1 MTLPEL
7 SIRRHVFAWMVS
19 LLFVLFGYIG
29 YQKIGVDRFPMIEFP
44 VLSITTTLEGAN
56 PEIVDSSITNLIE
69 TAVNTITGI
78 ESIKSQS
85 SPGVSVVTITFE
97 LNKDIEVAFNEV
109 QSKVSQLSRR
119 LPEEIVPPVVR
130 KVETNASPIM
140 WLGLTGDRTKQ
151 QLNLYANN
159 ILKKKLETIDGVGEV
174 RLGGRRDRTIRVNL
188 DLEKMVAM
196 NITAGDLKTAFK
208 REHIQLPGGYLVKD
222 QSEKMFKLDLEFHKV
237 QELENLVVGFRDKAN
252 ITLGDISIIEDGLT
266 DYRQTARYNYNPS
279 IGLGI
284 IKVANSNTVQIIA
297 DVKDKINSEIK
308 PNLPP
313 GLNLDISTDDSI
325 FIKEMISSLL
335 DHIVEGTLLA
345 ALVVLIFLQSIRS
358 TLIISV
364 AIPISLFGSIA
375 VMYFLGYTF
384 NSMTLLAL
392 ILLIGVV
399 VDDSIVVLEN
409 IFRHQ
414 NIEKNN
420 IDAAIKG
427 SREVVFAVIASSL
440 ALISIF
446 APVIYMDGII
456 GKFFESFAVVVTVGI
471 LVSLIVSLT
480 LTPMLCSRYLKN
492 NNSSISKYLPHKF
505 IDDKIPSGARFLND
519 IFRNLEESYKKILTW
534 ALNHRVKI
542 LLITLV
548 VVLSS
553 GFFFKQTNKEFVPE
567 TDESRFTVTFK
578 TPLGSNMEYTVKKLI
593 EIESVIE
600 AYQTHI
606 ASVFSSVG
614 LGSRGQVNRGYISI
628 RLKEKKG
635 RSKTQT
641 EIMNLLR
648 EDLAKLSGVRAFPA
662 GVSIARGNRSE
673 KLQFTLIGPGIENVS
688 NLANRL
694 NDELLLIDG
703 IGNVDL
709 DLQLNLPQM
718 ILDIDREKAAAF
730 GISAQQV
737 AESVSVLSNGFD
749 VAKYNDDP
757 GDGQRYEIRLK
768 AQEDTFNS
776 IQDLN
781 KIYVRTKT
789 NELVRIDNFTQFRE
803 ELGPA
808 IIAREELQ
816 YAANFYTN
824 PNMPLGAAI
833 DKINEISDQMIPN
846 EYSIK
851 YSGQAKEFG
860 KTFSNILFIFSL
872 ATILLYMVL
881 SSLFNSFYQPLIVM
895 LAQPLAI
902 IGGVFLLWLTGN
914 SLNIYSMIGLV
925 LLVGLVAKNSILLVD
940 LTNQLVSQGK
950 KIDDALLLA
959 CPVRLRPVLMTSLT
973 LILALL
979 PAAFGVGAGSEE
991 NGPLSVAIIGGMISS
1006 TLLTLVVIPAAYSL
1020 SSDFLKKFKIS

>member
-7 SIRRHVFAWMVS
+7 SIKRHVFAWMIS
-19 LLFVLFGYIG
+19 FIFILFGYIG

-56 PEIVDSSITNLIE
+56 PEVIDSSITNLIE
-69 TAVNTITGI
+69 TAVNTVTGI

-97 LNKDIEVAFNEV
+97 LSKDIEVAFNEI
-109 QSKVSQLSRR
+109 QSKVSQLNRR

-140 WLGLTGDRTKQ
+140 WLGLTGDRTIQ

-159 ILKKKLETIDGVGEV
+159 ILKKKIETIDGVGEV
-174 RLGGRRDRTIRVNL
+174 TLGGRRDRTIRVNL
-188 DLEKMVAM
+188 DLEKMVAL
-196 NITAGDLKTAFK
+196 NITADDLKSAFK
-208 REHIQLPGGYLVKD
+208 KEHIQLPGGYLVRN

-237 QELENLVVGFRDKAN
+237 QELQNLVVGFRDKTN
-252 ITLGDISIIEDGLT
+252 IKLKDISDIEDGLT
-266 DYRQTARYNYNPS
+266 DFRQIARYNYNPS

-284 IKVANSNTVQIIA
+284 IKVANSNTVEII
-297 DVKDKINSEIK
+297 DKVKKKIDEEIR

-313 GLNLDISTDDSI
+313 GLNIDISTDDSI
-325 FIKEMISSLL
+325 FIKEMIKSLI
-335 DHIVEGTLLA
+335 DHILEGTLLA
-345 ALVVLIFLQSIRS
+345 ALVVFIFLQSIRS
-358 TLIISV
+358 TLIISI

-399 VDDSIVVLEN
+399 VDDAIVVLEN

-414 NIEKNN
+414 DIEKNN
-420 IDAAIKG
+420 TEAAIKG

-480 LTPMLCSRYLKN
+480 LTPMLCSRYLKRDKK
-492 NNSSISKYLPHKF
+492 SKQQYFK
-505 IDDKIPSGARFLND
+505 FLNV
-519 IFRNLEESYKKILTW
+519 FFNNLENNYRLFLKWVLD
-534 ALNHRVKI
+534 HRIKI
-542 LLITLV
+542 LLITLII
-548 VVLSS
+548 VLSS
-553 GFFFKQTNKEFVPE
+553 GFFFKQAKKEFVPE

-578 TPLGSNMEYTVKKLI
+578 TPLGSNMEYTVQKLI
-593 EIESVIE
+593 EIESVIQK
-600 AYQTHI
+600 YDSDI

-628 RLKEKKG
+628 RLKEKG
-635 RSKTQT
+635 ERDRSQT
-641 EIMNLLR
+641 EIMELLKQ
-648 EDLAKLSGVRAFPA
+648 DLASLSGVRAFPA

-673 KLQFTLIGPGIENVS
+673 KLQFSLIGPGIENVS
-688 NLANRL
+688 SLADQL
-694 NDELLLIDG
+694 NEKLSLIDG
-703 IGNVDL
+703 MGNIDL

-718 ILDIDREKAAAF
+718 ILDIDREKAASF
-730 GISAQQV
+730 GISAEQI
-737 AESVSVLSNGFD
+737 ADSLSILSNGYD
-749 VAKYNDDP
+749 IAKYNDDP
-757 GDGQRYEIRLK
+757 GDGQRYEIRVK
-768 AQEDTFNS
+768 AKEGSFEN

-781 KIYVRTKT
+781 KIYVRSKSG
-789 NELVRIDNFTQFRE
+789 ELVRIDNFTKFKE

-808 IIAREELQ
+808 IIGREELQ

-824 PNMPLGAAI
+824 PSIPLGEAI
-833 DKINEISDQMIPN
+833 NNIENISSQIIPS

-860 KTFSNILFIFSL
+860 KTFSNIIFIFSL
-872 ATILLYMVL
+872 ATVLLYMVL
-881 SSLFNSFYQPLIVM
+881 SSLFNSFFQPFIVM

-940 LTNQLVSQGK
+940 LTNQLVSYGN
-950 KIDDALLLA
+950 KIDEALIKA

-979 PAAFGVGAGSEE
+979 PAAFGAGAGSEE
-991 NGPLSVAIIGGMISS
+991 NGPLSVAIIGGMVSS

-1020 SSDFLKKFKIS
+1020 SYDLIKKIKL

>member
-7 SIRRHVFAWMVS
+7 SIKRHVFAWMIS
-19 LLFVLFGYIG
+19 FIFILFGYIG

-56 PEIVDSSITNLIE
+56 PEVIDSSITNLIE
-69 TAVNTITGI
+69 TAVNTVTGI

-97 LNKDIEVAFNEV
+97 LSKDIEVAFNEV
-109 QSKVSQLSRR
+109 QSKVSQLNRR

-140 WLGLTGDRTKQ
+140 WLGLTGDRTIQ

-159 ILKKKLETIDGVGEV
+159 ILKKKIETIDGVGEV
-174 RLGGRRDRTIRVNL
+174 TLGGRRDRTVRVNL
-188 DLEKMVAM
+188 DLEKMVAL
-196 NITAGDLKTAFK
+196 NITADDLKSAFK
-208 REHIQLPGGYLVKD
+208 KEHIQLPGGYLVRN

-237 QELENLVVGFRDKAN
+237 QELQNLVVGFRDKTN
-252 ITLGDISIIEDGLT
+252 IKLKDISDIEDGLT
-266 DYRQTARYNYNPS
+266 DYRQIARYNYNPS

-284 IKVANSNTVQIIA
+284 IKVANSNTVEII
-297 DVKDKINSEIK
+297 DKVKKKIDEEIR

-313 GLNLDISTDDSI
+313 GLNIDISTDDSI
-325 FIKEMISSLL
+325 FIKEMIKSLI
-335 DHIVEGTLLA
+335 DHILEGTLLA
-345 ALVVLIFLQSIRS
+345 ALVVFIFLQSIRS
-358 TLIISV
+358 TLIISM

-399 VDDSIVVLEN
+399 VDDAIVVLEN

-414 NIEKNN
+414 DIEKNN
-420 IDAAIKG
+420 TEAAIKG

-440 ALISIF
+440 ALVSIF

-480 LTPMLCSRYLKN
+480 LTPMLCSRYLKREKK
-492 NNSSISKYLPHKF
+492 SKQQYLK
-505 IDDKIPSGARFLND
+505 FLNV
-519 IFRNLEESYKKILTW
+519 FFNNLENNYRLFLKWVLV
-534 ALNHRVKI
+534 HRIKI
-542 LLITLV
+542 LLITLLI
-548 VVLSS
+548 VLSS
-553 GFFFKQTNKEFVPE
+553 GFFFKQAKKEFVPE

-578 TPLGSNMEYTVKKLI
+578 TPLGSNMYYTVQKLI
-593 EIESVIE
+593 EIESVIAKYDSYIE
-600 AYQTHI
+600 
-606 ASVFSSVG
+606 SVFSSVG

-628 RLKEKKG
+628 RLKEKNNRDK
-635 RSKTQT
+635 SQT
-641 EIMNLLR
+641 EIMDLLKK
-648 EDLAKLSGVRAFPA
+648 DLATLSGVKAFPA
-662 GVSIARGNRSE
+662 GVSIASGNRSE
-673 KLQFTLIGPGIENVS
+673 KLQFSLIGPGIENVS
-688 NLANRL
+688 LLADKL
-694 NDELLLIDG
+694 NTKLSEIEG
-703 IGNVDL
+703 MGNIDL

-718 ILDIDREKAAAF
+718 TLDIDREKAASF
-730 GISAQQV
+730 GISAEQI
-737 AESVSVLSNGFD
+737 AESVSILSNGFN
-749 VAKYNDDP
+749 VAKYNDEP

-768 AQEDTFNS
+768 AKEGSFNS

-781 KIYVRTKT
+781 KIYIRSKT
-789 NELVRIDNFTQFRE
+789 GELVRIDNFTQFKE
-803 ELGPA
+803 TLGPA

-824 PNMPLGAAI
+824 PDIPLGEAMN
-833 DKINEISDQMIPN
+833 KIKNISNQIIPS
-846 EYSIK
+846 EYSIN
-851 YSGQAKEFG
+851 YSGQAREFG
-860 KTFSNILFIFSL
+860 KTFSNIIFIFSL
-872 ATILLYMVL
+872 ATVLLYMVL

-940 LTNQLVSQGK
+940 LTNQFVSQGN
-950 KIDDALLLA
+950 KIDEALIKA

-1020 SSDFLKKFKIS
+1020 SYDLIKKIKH

>member
-7 SIRRHVFAWMVS
+7 SIKRHVFAWMIS
-19 LLFVLFGYIG
+19 FIFILFGYIG

-56 PEIVDSSITNLIE
+56 PEVIDSSITNLIE
-69 TAVNTITGI
+69 TAVNTVTGI

-97 LNKDIEVAFNEV
+97 LSKDIEVAFNEV
-109 QSKVSQLSRR
+109 QSKVSQLNRR

-140 WLGLTGDRTKQ
+140 WLGLTGDRTIQ

-159 ILKKKLETIDGVGEV
+159 ILKKKIETIDGVGEV
-174 RLGGRRDRTIRVNL
+174 TLGGRRDRTVRVNL
-188 DLEKMVAM
+188 DLEKMVAL
-196 NITAGDLKTAFK
+196 NITADDLKSAFK
-208 REHIQLPGGYLVKD
+208 KEHIQLPGGYLVRN

-237 QELENLVVGFRDKAN
+237 QELQNLVVGFRDKTN
-252 ITLGDISIIEDGLT
+252 IKLKDISDIEDGLT
-266 DYRQTARYNYNPS
+266 DYRQIARYNYNPS

-284 IKVANSNTVQIIA
+284 IKVANSNTVEII
-297 DVKDKINSEIK
+297 DKVKKKIDEEIR

-313 GLNLDISTDDSI
+313 GLNIDISTDDSI
-325 FIKEMISSLL
+325 FIKEMIKSLI
-335 DHIVEGTLLA
+335 DHILEGTLLA
-345 ALVVLIFLQSIRS
+345 ALVVFIFLQSIRS
-358 TLIISV
+358 TLIISM

-399 VDDSIVVLEN
+399 VDDAIVVLEN

-414 NIEKNN
+414 DIEKNN
-420 IDAAIKG
+420 TEAAIKG

-440 ALISIF
+440 ALVSIF

-480 LTPMLCSRYLKN
+480 LTPMLCSRYLKREKK
-492 NNSSISKYLPHKF
+492 SKQQYLK
-505 IDDKIPSGARFLND
+505 FLNV
-519 IFRNLEESYKKILTW
+519 FFNNLENNYRLFLKWVLV
-534 ALNHRVKI
+534 HRIKI
-542 LLITLV
+542 LLITLLI
-548 VVLSS
+548 VLSS
-553 GFFFKQTNKEFVPE
+553 GFFFKQAKKEFVPE

-578 TPLGSNMEYTVKKLI
+578 TPLGSNMDYTVQKLI
-593 EIESVIE
+593 EIESVIAKYDSYIE
-600 AYQTHI
+600 
-606 ASVFSSVG
+606 SVFSSVG

-628 RLKEKKG
+628 RLKEKNNRDK
-635 RSKTQT
+635 SQT
-641 EIMNLLR
+641 EIMDLLKK
-648 EDLAKLSGVRAFPA
+648 DLATLSGVKAFPA
-662 GVSIARGNRSE
+662 GVSIASGNRSE
-673 KLQFTLIGPGIENVS
+673 KLQFSLIGPGIENVS
-688 NLANRL
+688 LLADKL
-694 NDELLLIDG
+694 NTKLSEIEG
-703 IGNVDL
+703 MGNIDL

-718 ILDIDREKAAAF
+718 TLDIDREKAASF
-730 GISAQQV
+730 GISAEQI
-737 AESVSVLSNGFD
+737 AESVSILSNGFN
-749 VAKYNDDP
+749 VAKYNDEP

-768 AQEDTFNS
+768 AKEGSFNS

-781 KIYVRTKT
+781 KIYIRSKT
-789 NELVRIDNFTQFRE
+789 GELVRIDNFTQFKE
-803 ELGPA
+803 TLGPA

-824 PNMPLGAAI
+824 PDIPLGEAMN
-833 DKINEISDQMIPN
+833 KIKNISNQIIPS
-846 EYSIK
+846 EYSIN
-851 YSGQAKEFG
+851 YSGQAREFG
-860 KTFSNILFIFSL
+860 KTFSNIIFIFSL
-872 ATILLYMVL
+872 ATVLLYMVL

-940 LTNQLVSQGK
+940 LTNQFVSQGN
-950 KIDDALLLA
+950 KIDEALIKA

-991 NGPLSVAIIGGMISS
+991 NGPLSVAII
-1006 TLLTLVVIPAAYSL
+1006 
-1020 SSDFLKKFKIS
+1020 

>member
-7 SIRRHVFAWMVS
+7 SIKRHVFAWMIS
-19 LLFVLFGYIG
+19 FIFILFGYIG

-56 PEIVDSSITNLIE
+56 PEVIDSSITNLIE
-69 TAVNTITGI
+69 TAVNTVTGI

-97 LNKDIEVAFNEV
+97 LSKDIEVAFNEI
-109 QSKVSQLSRR
+109 QSKVSQLNRR

-140 WLGLTGDRTKQ
+140 WLGLTGDRTIQ

-159 ILKKKLETIDGVGEV
+159 ILKKKIETIDGVGEV
-174 RLGGRRDRTIRVNL
+174 TLGGRRDRTVRVNL
-188 DLEKMVAM
+188 DLEKMVAL
-196 NITAGDLKTAFK
+196 NITADDLKSAFK
-208 REHIQLPGGYLVKD
+208 KEHIQLPGGYLVRN

-237 QELENLVVGFRDKAN
+237 QELQNLVVGFRDKTN
-252 ITLGDISIIEDGLT
+252 IKLKDISDIEDGLT
-266 DYRQTARYNYNPS
+266 DYRQIARYNYNPS

-284 IKVANSNTVQIIA
+284 IKVANSNTVEII
-297 DVKDKINSEIK
+297 DKVKKKIDEEIR

-313 GLNLDISTDDSI
+313 GLNIDISTDDSI
-325 FIKEMISSLL
+325 FIKEMIKSLI
-335 DHIVEGTLLA
+335 DHILEGTLLA
-345 ALVVLIFLQSIRS
+345 ALVVFIFLQSIRS
-358 TLIISV
+358 TLIISI

-399 VDDSIVVLEN
+399 VDDAIVVLEN

-414 NIEKNN
+414 DIEKNN
-420 IDAAIKG
+420 TEAAIKG

-440 ALISIF
+440 ALVSIF

-480 LTPMLCSRYLKN
+480 LTPMLCSRYLKRE
-492 NNSSISKYLPHKF
+492 KKTKQQYLN
-505 IDDKIPSGARFLND
+505 FLNV
-519 IFRNLEESYKKILTW
+519 FFNNLENNYRLFLKWVLD
-534 ALNHRVKI
+534 HRIKI
-542 LLITLV
+542 LLITLL

-553 GFFFKQTNKEFVPE
+553 GFFFKQAKKEFVPE

-578 TPLGSNMEYTVKKLI
+578 TPLGSNMDYTVQKLI
-593 EIESVIE
+593 EIESVIAKYDSYIE
-600 AYQTHI
+600 
-606 ASVFSSVG
+606 SVFSSVG

-628 RLKEKKG
+628 RLKEKNNRDK
-635 RSKTQT
+635 SQT
-641 EIMNLLR
+641 EIMNLLKN
-648 EDLAKLSGVRAFPA
+648 DLATLSGVRAFPA

-673 KLQFTLIGPGIENVS
+673 KLQFSLIGPGIENVS
-688 NLANRL
+688 LLADKL
-694 NDELLLIDG
+694 NTKLSEIDG
-703 IGNVDL
+703 IGNIDL

-718 ILDIDREKAAAF
+718 TLDIDREKAASF
-730 GISAQQV
+730 GISAEQI
-737 AESVSVLSNGFD
+737 AESVSILSNGFN
-749 VAKYNDDP
+749 VAKYNDEP

-768 AQEDTFNS
+768 AKEGSFNN

-781 KIYVRTKT
+781 KIYIRSKT
-789 NELVRIDNFTQFRE
+789 GELVRIDNFTQFKE
-803 ELGPA
+803 TLGPA

-824 PNMPLGAAI
+824 PEIPLGEAI
-833 DKINEISDQMIPN
+833 DQIKNISNQIIPS

-851 YSGQAKEFG
+851 YSGQAREFG
-860 KTFSNILFIFSL
+860 KTFSNIIFIFSL
-872 ATILLYMVL
+872 ATVLLYMVL

-940 LTNQLVSQGK
+940 LTNQFVSQGN
-950 KIDDALLLA
+950 KIDEALIKA

-1020 SSDFLKKFKIS
+1020 SYDLIKKIKL

>member
-7 SIRRHVFAWMVS
+7 SIKRHVFAWMIS
-19 LLFVLFGYIG
+19 FIFILFGYIG

-56 PEIVDSSITNLIE
+56 PEVIDSSITNLIE
-69 TAVNTITGI
+69 TAVNTVTGI

-97 LNKDIEVAFNEV
+97 LSKDIEVAFNEI
-109 QSKVSQLSRR
+109 QSKVSQLNRR

-140 WLGLTGDRTKQ
+140 WLGLTGDRTIQ

-159 ILKKKLETIDGVGEV
+159 ILKKKIETIDGVGEV
-174 RLGGRRDRTIRVNL
+174 TLGGRRDRTVRVNL
-188 DLEKMVAM
+188 DLEKMVAL
-196 NITAGDLKTAFK
+196 NITADDLKSAFK
-208 REHIQLPGGYLVKD
+208 KEHIQLPGGYLVRN

-237 QELENLVVGFRDKAN
+237 QELQNLVVGFRDKTN
-252 ITLGDISIIEDGLT
+252 IKLKDISDIEDGLT
-266 DYRQTARYNYNPS
+266 DYRQIARYNYNPS

-284 IKVANSNTVQIIA
+284 IKVANSNTVEII
-297 DVKDKINSEIK
+297 DKVKKKIDEEIR

-313 GLNLDISTDDSI
+313 GLNIDISTDDSI
-325 FIKEMISSLL
+325 FIKEMIKSLI
-335 DHIVEGTLLA
+335 DHILEGTLLA
-345 ALVVLIFLQSIRS
+345 ALVVFIFLQSIRS
-358 TLIISV
+358 TLIISI

-399 VDDSIVVLEN
+399 VDDAIVVLEN

-414 NIEKNN
+414 DIEKNN
-420 IDAAIKG
+420 TEAAIKG

-440 ALISIF
+440 ALVSIF

-480 LTPMLCSRYLKN
+480 LTPMLCSRYLKREKK
-492 NNSSISKYLPHKF
+492 SKRQYLK
-505 IDDKIPSGARFLND
+505 FLNV
-519 IFRNLEESYKKILTW
+519 FFNNLESNYRLFLKWVLD
-534 ALNHRVKI
+534 HRIKI
-542 LLITLV
+542 LLITLL

-553 GFFFKQTNKEFVPE
+553 AFFFKQAKKEFVPE

-578 TPLGSNMEYTVKKLI
+578 TPLGSNMEYTVQKLI
-593 EIESVIE
+593 EIESTIAKYDSYIE
-600 AYQTHI
+600 
-606 ASVFSSVG
+606 SVFSSVG

-628 RLKEKKG
+628 RLKEKNNRDK
-635 RSKTQT
+635 SQT
-641 EIMNLLR
+641 EIMDLLKN
-648 EDLAKLSGVRAFPA
+648 DLATLSGVKAFPA
-662 GVSIARGNRSE
+662 GVSIASGNRSE
-673 KLQFTLIGPGIENVS
+673 KLQFSLIGPGIENVS
-688 NLANRL
+688 LLADKL
-694 NDELLLIDG
+694 NSKLSEIDG
-703 IGNVDL
+703 IGNIDL

-718 ILDIDREKAAAF
+718 TLDIDREKAASF
-730 GISAQQV
+730 GISAEQI
-737 AESVSVLSNGFD
+737 AESVSILSNGFN
-749 VAKYNDDP
+749 VAKYNDEP

-768 AQEDTFNS
+768 AKEGSFNN

-781 KIYVRTKT
+781 KIYIRSKT
-789 NELVRIDNFTQFRE
+789 GELVRIDNFTQFKE
-803 ELGPA
+803 TLGPA

-824 PNMPLGAAI
+824 PEIPLGEAI
-833 DKINEISDQMIPN
+833 DQIKNISNQIIPS

-851 YSGQAKEFG
+851 YSGQAREFG
-860 KTFSNILFIFSL
+860 KTFSNIIFIFSL
-872 ATILLYMVL
+872 ATVLLYMVL

-940 LTNQLVSQGK
+940 LTNQFVSQGN
-950 KIDDALLLA
+950 KIDEALIKA

-1020 SSDFLKKFKIS
+1020 SYDLIKKIKH

>member
-7 SIRRHVFAWMVS
+7 SIKRHVFAWMIS
-19 LLFVLFGYIG
+19 FIFILFGYIG

-56 PEIVDSSITNLIE
+56 PEVIDSSITNLIE
-69 TAVNTITGI
+69 TAVNTVTGI

-85 SPGVSVVTITFE
+85 SPGVSIVTITFE

-119 LPEEIVPPVVR
+119 LPDDIVPPVVR

-140 WLGLTGDRTKQ
+140 WLGLTGDRTIQ

-159 ILKKKLETIDGVGEV
+159 ILKKKIETIDGVGEV
-174 RLGGRRDRTIRVNL
+174 TLGGRRDRTVRVNL
-188 DLEKMVAM
+188 DLEKMVAL
-196 NITAGDLKTAFK
+196 NITADDLKSAFK
-208 REHIQLPGGYLVKD
+208 NEHIQLPGGYLVRN

-237 QELENLVVGFRDKAN
+237 QDLKNLVIGFRDKTN
-252 ITLGDISIIEDGLT
+252 IKLKDISDIEDGLT

-284 IKVANSNTVQIIA
+284 IKVANSNTVEII
-297 DVKDKINSEIK
+297 DKVKKKIDEEIR

-325 FIKEMISSLL
+325 FIKEMIKSLI
-335 DHIVEGTLLA
+335 DHILEGTLLA
-345 ALVVLIFLQSIRS
+345 ALVVFIFLQSIRS
-358 TLIISV
+358 TFIISI

-375 VMYFLGYTF
+375 VMYFFGYTF

-399 VDDSIVVLEN
+399 VDDAIVVLEN

-414 NIEKNN
+414 EIEKNN
-420 IDAAIKG
+420 IDAAVKG

-440 ALISIF
+440 ALVSIF

-480 LTPMLCSRYLKN
+480 LTPMLCSRYLKREEH
-492 NNSSISKYLPHKF
+492 SKKQYFL
-505 IDDKIPSGARFLND
+505 FLNN
-519 IFRNLEESYKKILTW
+519 FFSNLEINYKSFLKW
-534 ALNHRVKI
+534 VLNHRVKI
-542 LLITLV
+542 LLITLL

-553 GFFFKQTNKEFVPE
+553 GYFFKQAKKEFVPE

-578 TPLGSNMEYTVKKLI
+578 TPLGSNMDYTVEKLI

-600 AYQTHI
+600 KYNAYI
-606 ASVFSSVG
+606 ESVFSSVG

-628 RLKEKKG
+628 RLKEKNNRDK
-635 RSKTQT
+635 SQM
-641 EIMNLLR
+641 EIMDLLKK
-648 EDLAKLSGVRAFPA
+648 DLATLSGVKAFPA
-662 GVSIARGNRSE
+662 GVSITRGQRSE
-673 KLQFTLIGPGIENVS
+673 KLQFSLIGPGIENVS
-688 NLANRL
+688 LFADKL
-694 NDELLLIDG
+694 NAKLSEIEG
-703 IGNVDL
+703 IGNIDL

-718 ILDIDREKAAAF
+718 TLEIDRDKAASF
-730 GISAQQV
+730 GITATQI
-737 AESVSVLSNGFD
+737 AESVSILSNGFD

-757 GDGQRYEIRLK
+757 GDGQRYDIRLK
-768 AQEDTFNS
+768 VKEGSFNE

-781 KIYVRTKT
+781 KIYIRSKT
-789 NELVRIDNFTQFRE
+789 GELVRIDNFTHFKE
-803 ELGPA
+803 TLGPA
-808 IIAREELQ
+808 IINREELQ
-816 YAANFYTN
+816 YAANFYTD
-824 PNMPLGAAI
+824 PEIPLGDAI
-833 DKINEISDQMIPN
+833 NQINEIKNQIIPG
-846 EYSIK
+846 EYNIK

-860 KTFSNILFIFSL
+860 DTLSNVIFIFSL

-940 LTNQLVSQGK
+940 LTNQLIAQGS
-950 KIDDALLLA
+950 KIDDALIKA

-1020 SSDFLKKFKIS
+1020 SYDVIKKIKF

>member
-7 SIRRHVFAWMVS
+7 SIKRHVFAWMIS
-19 LLFVLFGYIG
+19 FIFILFGYIG

-56 PEIVDSSITNLIE
+56 PEVIDSSITNLIE
-69 TAVNTITGI
+69 TAVNTVTGI

-119 LPEEIVPPVVR
+119 LPDDIVPPVVR

-140 WLGLTGDRTKQ
+140 WLGLTGDRTIQ

-159 ILKKKLETIDGVGEV
+159 ILKKKIETIDGVGEV
-174 RLGGRRDRTIRVNL
+174 TLGGRRDRTVRVNL
-188 DLEKMVAM
+188 DLEKMVAL
-196 NITAGDLKTAFK
+196 NITADDLKSAFK
-208 REHIQLPGGYLVKD
+208 NEHIQLPGGYLVRN

-237 QELENLVVGFRDKAN
+237 QDLKNLVIGFRDKTN
-252 ITLGDISIIEDGLT
+252 IKLKDISDIEDGLT

-284 IKVANSNTVQIIA
+284 IKVANSNTVEII
-297 DVKDKINSEIK
+297 DKVKKKIDEEIR

-325 FIKEMISSLL
+325 FIKEMIKSLI
-335 DHIVEGTLLA
+335 DHILEGTLLA
-345 ALVVLIFLQSIRS
+345 ALVVFIFLQSIRS
-358 TLIISV
+358 TFIISI

-375 VMYFLGYTF
+375 VMYFFGYTF

-399 VDDSIVVLEN
+399 VDDAIVVLEN

-414 NIEKNN
+414 EIEKNN
-420 IDAAIKG
+420 IDAAVKG

-440 ALISIF
+440 ALVSIF

-480 LTPMLCSRYLKN
+480 LTPMLCSRYLKREEH
-492 NNSSISKYLPHKF
+492 SKKQYFL
-505 IDDKIPSGARFLND
+505 FLNN
-519 IFRNLEESYKKILTW
+519 FFSNLEINYKSFLKW
-534 ALNHRVKI
+534 VLNHRVKI
-542 LLITLV
+542 LLITLL

-553 GFFFKQTNKEFVPE
+553 GYFFKQAKKEFVPE

-578 TPLGSNMEYTVKKLI
+578 TPLGSNMDYTVEKLI

-600 AYQTHI
+600 KYNAYI
-606 ASVFSSVG
+606 ESVFSSVG

-628 RLKEKKG
+628 RLKEKNNRDK
-635 RSKTQT
+635 SQM
-641 EIMNLLR
+641 EIMDLLKK
-648 EDLAKLSGVRAFPA
+648 DLATLSGVKAFPA
-662 GVSIARGNRSE
+662 GVSITRGQRSE
-673 KLQFTLIGPGIENVS
+673 KLQFSLIGPGIENVS
-688 NLANRL
+688 LFADKL
-694 NDELLLIDG
+694 NAKLSEIEG
-703 IGNVDL
+703 IGNIDL

-718 ILDIDREKAAAF
+718 TLEIDRDKAASF
-730 GISAQQV
+730 GITATQI
-737 AESVSVLSNGFD
+737 AESVSILSNGFD

-757 GDGQRYEIRLK
+757 GDGQRYDIRLK
-768 AQEDTFNS
+768 VKEGSFNE

-781 KIYVRTKT
+781 KIYIRSKT
-789 NELVRIDNFTQFRE
+789 GELVRIDNFTHFKE
-803 ELGPA
+803 TLGPA
-808 IIAREELQ
+808 IINREELQ
-816 YAANFYTN
+816 YAANFYTD
-824 PNMPLGAAI
+824 PEIPLGDAI
-833 DKINEISDQMIPN
+833 NQINEIKNQIIPG
-846 EYSIK
+846 EYNIK

-860 KTFSNILFIFSL
+860 DTLSNVIFIFSL

-940 LTNQLVSQGK
+940 LTNQLIAQGS
-950 KIDDALLLA
+950 KIDDALIKA

-1020 SSDFLKKFKIS
+1020 SYDVIKKIKF

>member
-1 MTLPEL
+1 MTLPEI
-7 SIRRHVFAWMVS
+7 SIRRHVFAWMIS
-19 LLFVLFGYIG
+19 FIFILFGYIG

-44 VLSITTTLEGAN
+44 VLSVTTTLEGAN
-56 PEIVDSSITNLIE
+56 PEIIDSSITNLIE
-69 TAVNTITGI
+69 TAVNTVTGI

-97 LNKDIEVAFNEV
+97 LDKDIEVAFNEV

-119 LPEEIVPPVVR
+119 LPDDIVPPVVR

-140 WLGLTGDRTKQ
+140 WLGLTGDRTTQ

-159 ILKKKLETIDGVGEV
+159 ILKKKIETIDGVGEV

-188 DLEKMVAM
+188 DLEKMASLNV
-196 NITAGDLKTAFK
+196 TAQDLKSAFRK
-208 REHIQLPGGYLVKD
+208 EHIQLPGGYLVRN

-237 QELENLVVGFRDKAN
+237 KDLENLVVSHRDKTS
-252 ITLGDISIIEDGLT
+252 IKLKDISDIEDGLT
-266 DYRQTARYNYNPS
+266 DYRQIARYNFNPS

-284 IKVANSNTVQIIA
+284 IKVANSNTVQII
-297 DVKDKINSEIK
+297 DKVKEKIDTEIR

-325 FIKEMISSLL
+325 FIKEMIKSLI

-345 ALVVLIFLQSIRS
+345 ALVVFIFLQSIRS
-358 TLIISV
+358 TFIISA
-364 AIPISLFGSIA
+364 AIPISLFGAIA
-375 VMYFLGYTF
+375 VMYFFGYTF

-399 VDDSIVVLEN
+399 VDDAIVVLEN

-414 NIEKNN
+414 KIEKNN
-420 IDAAIKG
+420 IEAAIKG
-427 SREVVFAVIASSL
+427 SREVVFAVLASSL

-471 LVSLIVSLT
+471 IVSLLVSLT
-480 LTPMLCSRYLKN
+480 LTPMLCSRYLNKQDAKKN
-492 NNSSISKYLPHKF
+492 YFN
-505 IDDKIPSGARFLND
+505 FLNS
-519 IFRNLEESYKKILTW
+519 FFEKLERNYKHTLQYVLK
-534 ALNHRVKI
+534 HRLKI
-542 LLITLV
+542 LLITLLI
-548 VVLSS
+548 VLTS
-553 GFFFKQTNKEFVPE
+553 GFFFKAAKKEFVPE

-578 TPLGSNMEYTVKKLI
+578 TPLGSNMDYTVSKLM
-593 EIESVIE
+593 EVESVIQK
-600 AYQTHI
+600 YDSDI

-628 RLKEKKG
+628 RLKEKG
-635 RSKTQT
+635 ERDRSQT
-641 EIMNLLR
+641 EIMELLKQ
-648 EDLAKLSGVRAFPA
+648 DLASLSGVRAFPA

-673 KLQFTLIGPGIENVS
+673 KLQFSLIGPGIENVS
-688 NLANRL
+688 SLADQL
-694 NDELLLIDG
+694 NEKLSLIDG
-703 IGNVDL
+703 MGNIDL

-718 ILDIDREKAAAF
+718 ILDIDREKAASF
-730 GISAQQV
+730 GISAEQI
-737 AESVSVLSNGFD
+737 AESVSILSNGYD
-749 VAKYNDDP
+749 IAKYNDDP
-757 GDGQRYEIRLK
+757 GDGQRYEIRVK
-768 AQEDTFNS
+768 AKEGSFEN

-781 KIYVRTKT
+781 KIYVRSKSG
-789 NELVRIDNFTQFRE
+789 ELVRIDNFTKFKE

-808 IIAREELQ
+808 IIGREELQ

-824 PNMPLGAAI
+824 PSIPLGEAI
-833 DKINEISDQMIPN
+833 DNIENISNQIIPS

-860 KTFSNILFIFSL
+860 KTFSNIIFIFSL
-872 ATILLYMVL
+872 ATVLLYMVL
-881 SSLFNSFYQPLIVM
+881 SSLFNSFFQPFIVM

-940 LTNQLVSQGK
+940 LTNHHIQEGK
-950 KIDDALLLA
+950 KVDEALILA

-1006 TLLTLVVIPAAYSL
+1006 TLLTLIVIPAAYSL
-1020 SSDFLKKFKIS
+1020 SSELIKKIKT

>member
-7 SIRRHVFAWMVS
+7 SIKRHVFAWMIS
-19 LLFVLFGYIG
+19 FIFILFGYIG

-56 PEIVDSSITNLIE
+56 PEVIDSSITNLIE
-69 TAVNTITGI
+69 TAVNTVTGI

-119 LPEEIVPPVVR
+119 LPDDIVPPVVR

-140 WLGLTGDRTKQ
+140 WLGLTGDRTIQ

-159 ILKKKLETIDGVGEV
+159 ILKKKIETIDGVGEV
-174 RLGGRRDRTIRVNL
+174 TLGGRRDRTVRVNL
-188 DLEKMVAM
+188 DLEKMVAL
-196 NITAGDLKTAFK
+196 NITADDLKSAFK
-208 REHIQLPGGYLVKD
+208 NEHIQLPGGYLVRN

-237 QELENLVVGFRDKAN
+237 QDLKNLVIGFRDKTN
-252 ITLGDISIIEDGLT
+252 IKLKDISDIEDGLT

-284 IKVANSNTVQIIA
+284 IKVANSNTVEII
-297 DVKDKINSEIK
+297 DKVKKKIDEEIR

-325 FIKEMISSLL
+325 FIKEMIKSLI
-335 DHIVEGTLLA
+335 DHILEGTLLA
-345 ALVVLIFLQSIRS
+345 ALVVFIFLQSIRS
-358 TLIISV
+358 TFIISI

-375 VMYFLGYTF
+375 VMYFFGYTF

-399 VDDSIVVLEN
+399 VDDAIVVLEN

-414 NIEKNN
+414 EIEKNN
-420 IDAAIKG
+420 IDAAVKG

-440 ALISIF
+440 ALVSIF

-480 LTPMLCSRYLKN
+480 LTPMLCSRYLKREEH
-492 NNSSISKYLPHKF
+492 SKKQYFL
-505 IDDKIPSGARFLND
+505 FLNN
-519 IFRNLEESYKKILTW
+519 FFSNLEINYKSFLKW
-534 ALNHRVKI
+534 VLNHRVKI
-542 LLITLV
+542 LLITLL

-553 GFFFKQTNKEFVPE
+553 GYFFKQAKKEFVPE

-578 TPLGSNMEYTVKKLI
+578 TPLGSNMDYTVEKLI

-600 AYQTHI
+600 KYNAYI
-606 ASVFSSVG
+606 ESVFSSVG

-628 RLKEKKG
+628 RLKEKNNRDK
-635 RSKTQT
+635 SQM
-641 EIMNLLR
+641 EIMDLLKK
-648 EDLAKLSGVRAFPA
+648 DLATLSGVKAFPA
-662 GVSIARGNRSE
+662 GVSITRGQRSE
-673 KLQFTLIGPGIENVS
+673 KLQFSLIGPGIENVS
-688 NLANRL
+688 LFADKL
-694 NDELLLIDG
+694 NAKLSEIEG
-703 IGNVDL
+703 IGNIDL

-718 ILDIDREKAAAF
+718 TLEIDRDKAASF
-730 GISAQQV
+730 GITATQI
-737 AESVSVLSNGFD
+737 AESVSILSNGFD

-757 GDGQRYEIRLK
+757 GDGQRYDIRLK
-768 AQEDTFNS
+768 VKEGSFNE

-781 KIYVRTKT
+781 KIYIRSKT
-789 NELVRIDNFTQFRE
+789 GELVRIDNFTHFNE
-803 ELGPA
+803 TLGPA
-808 IIAREELQ
+808 IINREELQ
-816 YAANFYTN
+816 YAANFYTD
-824 PNMPLGAAI
+824 PEIPLGDAI
-833 DKINEISDQMIPN
+833 NQINEIKNQIIPG
-846 EYSIK
+846 EYNIK

-860 KTFSNILFIFSL
+860 DTLSNVIFIFSL

-940 LTNQLVSQGK
+940 LTNQLIAQGS
-950 KIDDALLLA
+950 KIDDALIKA

-1020 SSDFLKKFKIS
+1020 SYDVIKKIKF

>member
-7 SIRRHVFAWMVS
+7 SIKRHVFAWMIS
-19 LLFVLFGYIG
+19 FIFILFGYIG

-56 PEIVDSSITNLIE
+56 PEVIDSSITNLIE
-69 TAVNTITGI
+69 TAVNTVTGI

-97 LNKDIEVAFNEV
+97 LSKDIEVAFNEI
-109 QSKVSQLSRR
+109 QSKVSQLNRR

-140 WLGLTGDRTKQ
+140 WLGLTGDRTIQ

-159 ILKKKLETIDGVGEV
+159 ILKKKIETIDGVGEV
-174 RLGGRRDRTIRVNL
+174 TLGGRRDRTVRVNL
-188 DLEKMVAM
+188 DLEKMVAL
-196 NITAGDLKTAFK
+196 NITADDLKSAFK
-208 REHIQLPGGYLVKD
+208 KEHIQLPGGYLVRN

-237 QELENLVVGFRDKAN
+237 QELQNLVVGFRDKTN
-252 ITLGDISIIEDGLT
+252 IKLKDISDIEDGLT
-266 DYRQTARYNYNPS
+266 DYRQIARYNYNPS

-284 IKVANSNTVQIIA
+284 IKVANSNTVEII
-297 DVKDKINSEIK
+297 DKVKKKIDEEIR

-313 GLNLDISTDDSI
+313 GLNIDISTDDSI
-325 FIKEMISSLL
+325 FIKEMIKSLI
-335 DHIVEGTLLA
+335 DHILEGTLLA
-345 ALVVLIFLQSIRS
+345 ALVVFIFLQSIRS
-358 TLIISV
+358 TLIISI

-399 VDDSIVVLEN
+399 VDDAIVVLEN

-414 NIEKNN
+414 DIEKNN
-420 IDAAIKG
+420 TEAAIKG

-440 ALISIF
+440 ALVSIF

-480 LTPMLCSRYLKN
+480 LTPMLCSRYLKPEKK
-492 NNSSISKYLPHKF
+492 SKRQYLK
-505 IDDKIPSGARFLND
+505 FLNV
-519 IFRNLEESYKKILTW
+519 FFNNLESNYRLFLKWVLD
-534 ALNHRVKI
+534 HRIKI
-542 LLITLV
+542 LLITLL

-553 GFFFKQTNKEFVPE
+553 GFFFKQAKKEFVPE

-578 TPLGSNMEYTVKKLI
+578 TPLGSNMEYTVQKLI
-593 EIESVIE
+593 EIESVIAKYDSYIE
-600 AYQTHI
+600 
-606 ASVFSSVG
+606 SVFSSVG

-628 RLKEKKG
+628 RLKEKNNRDK
-635 RSKTQT
+635 SQT
-641 EIMNLLR
+641 EIMDLLKN
-648 EDLAKLSGVRAFPA
+648 DLATLSGVKAFPA
-662 GVSIARGNRSE
+662 GVSIASGNRSE
-673 KLQFTLIGPGIENVS
+673 KLQFSLIGPGIENVS
-688 NLANRL
+688 LLADKL
-694 NDELLLIDG
+694 NSKLSEIDG
-703 IGNVDL
+703 IGNIDL

-718 ILDIDREKAAAF
+718 TLDIDREKAASF
-730 GISAQQV
+730 GISAEQI
-737 AESVSVLSNGFD
+737 AESVSILSNGFN
-749 VAKYNDDP
+749 VAKYNDEP

-768 AQEDTFNS
+768 AKEGSFNN

-781 KIYVRTKT
+781 KIYIRSKT
-789 NELVRIDNFTQFRE
+789 GELVRIDNFTQFKE
-803 ELGPA
+803 TLGPA

-824 PNMPLGAAI
+824 PEIPLGEAI
-833 DKINEISDQMIPN
+833 DQIKNISNQIIPS

-851 YSGQAKEFG
+851 YSGQAREFG
-860 KTFSNILFIFSL
+860 KTFSNIIFIFSL
-872 ATILLYMVL
+872 ATVLLYMVL

-940 LTNQLVSQGK
+940 LTNQFVSQGN
-950 KIDDALLLA
+950 KIDEALIKA

-1020 SSDFLKKFKIS
+1020 SYDLIKKIKL

>member
-7 SIRRHVFAWMVS
+7 SIKRHVFAWMIS
-19 LLFVLFGYIG
+19 FIFILFGYIG

-56 PEIVDSSITNLIE
+56 PEVIDSSITNLIE
-69 TAVNTITGI
+69 TAVNTVTGI

-97 LNKDIEVAFNEV
+97 LSKDIEVAFNEI
-109 QSKVSQLSRR
+109 QSKVSQLNRR

-140 WLGLTGDRTKQ
+140 WLGLTGDRTIQ

-159 ILKKKLETIDGVGEV
+159 ILKKKIETIDGVGEV
-174 RLGGRRDRTIRVNL
+174 TLGGRRDRTVRVNL
-188 DLEKMVAM
+188 DLEKMVAL
-196 NITAGDLKTAFK
+196 NITADDLKSAFK
-208 REHIQLPGGYLVKD
+208 KEHIQLPGGYLVRN

-237 QELENLVVGFRDKAN
+237 QELQNLIVGFRDKTN
-252 ITLGDISIIEDGLT
+252 IKLKDISDIEDGLT
-266 DYRQTARYNYNPS
+266 DYRQIARYNYNPS

-284 IKVANSNTVQIIA
+284 IKVANSNTVEII
-297 DVKDKINSEIK
+297 DKVKKKIDEEIR

-325 FIKEMISSLL
+325 FIKEMIKSLI
-335 DHIVEGTLLA
+335 DHILEGTLLA
-345 ALVVLIFLQSIRS
+345 ALVVFIFLQSIRS

-399 VDDSIVVLEN
+399 VDDAIVVLEN

-414 NIEKNN
+414 DIEKNN
-420 IDAAIKG
+420 TEAAIKG

-440 ALISIF
+440 ALVSIF

-480 LTPMLCSRYLKN
+480 LTPMLCSRYLKRDKK
-492 NNSSISKYLPHKF
+492 SKQQYFK
-505 IDDKIPSGARFLND
+505 FLNV
-519 IFRNLEESYKKILTW
+519 FFNNLESNYRLFLKWILD
-534 ALNHRVKI
+534 HRIKI
-542 LLITLV
+542 LLITLL

-553 GFFFKQTNKEFVPE
+553 GFFFKQAKKEFVPE

-578 TPLGSNMEYTVKKLI
+578 TPLGSNMEYTVQKLI

-600 AYQTHI
+600 KYNSYI
-606 ASVFSSVG
+606 ESVFSSVG

-628 RLKEKKG
+628 RLKEKNNRDK
-635 RSKTQT
+635 SQT
-641 EIMNLLR
+641 EIMDLLKN
-648 EDLAKLSGVRAFPA
+648 DLATLSGVKAFPA

-673 KLQFTLIGPGIENVS
+673 KLQFSLIGPGIENVS
-688 NLANRL
+688 LLADKL
-694 NDELLLIDG
+694 NAKLSEIDG
-703 IGNVDL
+703 IGNIDL

-718 ILDIDREKAAAF
+718 TLDIDREKAASF
-730 GISAQQV
+730 GISAEQI
-737 AESVSVLSNGFD
+737 AESVSILSNGFN
-749 VAKYNDDP
+749 VAKYNDEP

-768 AQEDTFNS
+768 AKEGSFNN

-781 KIYVRTKT
+781 KIYIRSKT
-789 NELVRIDNFTQFRE
+789 GKLVRIDNFTQFKE
-803 ELGPA
+803 TLGPA

-824 PNMPLGAAI
+824 PEIPLGEAI
-833 DKINEISDQMIPN
+833 DQIKNISNQIIPS

-851 YSGQAKEFG
+851 YSGQAREFG
-860 KTFSNILFIFSL
+860 KTFSNIIFIFSL
-872 ATILLYMVL
+872 ATVLLYMVL

-940 LTNQLVSQGK
+940 LTNQFVSQGN
-950 KIDDALLLA
+950 KIDEALIKA

-1020 SSDFLKKFKIS
+1020 SYDLIKKIKL

>member
-7 SIRRHVFAWMVS
+7 SIKRHVFAWMIS
-19 LLFVLFGYIG
+19 FIFILFGYIG

-56 PEIVDSSITNLIE
+56 PEVIDSSITNLIE
-69 TAVNTITGI
+69 TAVNTVTGI

-97 LNKDIEVAFNEV
+97 LSKDIEVAFNEV
-109 QSKVSQLSRR
+109 QSKVSQLNRR

-140 WLGLTGDRTKQ
+140 WLGLTGDRTIQ

-159 ILKKKLETIDGVGEV
+159 ILKKKIETIDGVGEV
-174 RLGGRRDRTIRVNL
+174 TLGGRRDRTVRVNL
-188 DLEKMVAM
+188 DLEKMVAL
-196 NITAGDLKTAFK
+196 NITADDLKSAFK
-208 REHIQLPGGYLVKD
+208 KEHIQLPGGYLVRN

-237 QELENLVVGFRDKAN
+237 QELQNLVVGFRDKTN
-252 ITLGDISIIEDGLT
+252 IKLKDISDIEDGLT
-266 DYRQTARYNYNPS
+266 DYRQIARYNYNPS

-284 IKVANSNTVQIIA
+284 IKVANSNTVEII
-297 DVKDKINSEIK
+297 DKVKKKIDEEIR

-313 GLNLDISTDDSI
+313 GLNIDISTDDSI
-325 FIKEMISSLL
+325 FIKEMIKSLI
-335 DHIVEGTLLA
+335 DHILEGTLLA
-345 ALVVLIFLQSIRS
+345 ALVVFIFLQSIRS
-358 TLIISV
+358 TFIISI

-375 VMYFLGYTF
+375 VMYFFGYTF

-399 VDDSIVVLEN
+399 VDDAIVVLEN

-414 NIEKNN
+414 EIEKNN
-420 IDAAIKG
+420 IDAAVKG

-440 ALISIF
+440 ALVSIF

-480 LTPMLCSRYLKN
+480 LTPMLCSRYLKREEH
-492 NNSSISKYLPHKF
+492 SKKQYFL
-505 IDDKIPSGARFLND
+505 FLNN
-519 IFRNLEESYKKILTW
+519 FFSNLEINYKSFLKW
-534 ALNHRVKI
+534 VLNHRVKI
-542 LLITLV
+542 LLITLL

-553 GFFFKQTNKEFVPE
+553 GYFFKQAKKEFVPE

-578 TPLGSNMEYTVKKLI
+578 TPLGSNMDYTVEKLI

-600 AYQTHI
+600 KYNAYI
-606 ASVFSSVG
+606 ESVFSSVG

-628 RLKEKKG
+628 RLKEKNNRDK
-635 RSKTQT
+635 SQM
-641 EIMNLLR
+641 EIMDLLKK
-648 EDLAKLSGVRAFPA
+648 DLATLSGVKAFPA
-662 GVSIARGNRSE
+662 GVSITRGQRSE
-673 KLQFTLIGPGIENVS
+673 KLQFSLIGPGIENVS
-688 NLANRL
+688 LFADKL
-694 NDELLLIDG
+694 NAKLSEIEG
-703 IGNVDL
+703 IGNIDL

-718 ILDIDREKAAAF
+718 TLEIDRDKAASF
-730 GISAQQV
+730 GITATQI
-737 AESVSVLSNGFD
+737 AESVSILSNGFD

-757 GDGQRYEIRLK
+757 GDGQRYDIRLK
-768 AQEDTFNS
+768 VKEGSFNE

-781 KIYVRTKT
+781 KIYIRSKT
-789 NELVRIDNFTQFRE
+789 GELVRIDNFTHFKE
-803 ELGPA
+803 TLGPA
-808 IIAREELQ
+808 IINREELQ
-816 YAANFYTN
+816 YAANFYTD
-824 PNMPLGAAI
+824 PEIPLGDAI
-833 DKINEISDQMIPN
+833 NQINEIKNQIIPG
-846 EYSIK
+846 EYNIK

-860 KTFSNILFIFSL
+860 DTLSNVIFIFSL

-925 LLVGLVAKNSILLVD
+925 LLVGL
-940 LTNQLVSQGK
+940 
-950 KIDDALLLA
+950 
-959 CPVRLRPVLMTSLT
+959 
-973 LILALL
+973 
-979 PAAFGVGAGSEE
+979 
-991 NGPLSVAIIGGMISS
+991 
-1006 TLLTLVVIPAAYSL
+1006 
-1020 SSDFLKKFKIS
+1020 

>member
-7 SIRRHVFAWMVS
+7 SIKRHVFAWMIS
-19 LLFVLFGYIG
+19 FIFILFGYIG

-56 PEIVDSSITNLIE
+56 PEVIDSSITNLIE
-69 TAVNTITGI
+69 TAVNTVTGI

-119 LPEEIVPPVVR
+119 LPDDIVPPVVR

-140 WLGLTGDRTKQ
+140 WLGLTGDRTIQ

-159 ILKKKLETIDGVGEV
+159 ILKKKIETIDGVGEV
-174 RLGGRRDRTIRVNL
+174 TLGGRRDRTVRVNL
-188 DLEKMVAM
+188 DLEKMVAL
-196 NITAGDLKTAFK
+196 NITADDLKSAFK
-208 REHIQLPGGYLVKD
+208 NEHIQLPGGYLVRN

-237 QELENLVVGFRDKAN
+237 QDLKNLVIGFRDKTN
-252 ITLGDISIIEDGLT
+252 IKLKDISDIEDGLT

-284 IKVANSNTVQIIA
+284 IKVANSNTVEII
-297 DVKDKINSEIK
+297 DKVKKKIDEEIR

-325 FIKEMISSLL
+325 FIKEMIKSLI
-335 DHIVEGTLLA
+335 DHILEGTLLA
-345 ALVVLIFLQSIRS
+345 ALVVFIFLQSIRS
-358 TLIISV
+358 TFIISI

-375 VMYFLGYTF
+375 VMYFFGYTF

-399 VDDSIVVLEN
+399 VDDAIVVLEN

-414 NIEKNN
+414 EIEKNN
-420 IDAAIKG
+420 IDAAVKG

-440 ALISIF
+440 ALVSIF

-480 LTPMLCSRYLKN
+480 LTPMLCSRYLKREEH
-492 NNSSISKYLPHKF
+492 SKKQYFL
-505 IDDKIPSGARFLND
+505 FLNN
-519 IFRNLEESYKKILTW
+519 FFSNLEINYKSFLKW
-534 ALNHRVKI
+534 VLNHRVKI
-542 LLITLV
+542 LLITLL

-553 GFFFKQTNKEFVPE
+553 GYFFKQAKKEFVPE

-578 TPLGSNMEYTVKKLI
+578 TPLGSNMDYTVEKLI

-600 AYQTHI
+600 KYNAYI
-606 ASVFSSVG
+606 ESVFSSVG

-628 RLKEKKG
+628 RLKEKNNRDK
-635 RSKTQT
+635 SQM
-641 EIMNLLR
+641 EIMDLLKK
-648 EDLAKLSGVRAFPA
+648 DLATLSGVKAFPA
-662 GVSIARGNRSE
+662 GVSITRGQRSE
-673 KLQFTLIGPGIENVS
+673 KLQFSLIGPGIENVS
-688 NLANRL
+688 LFADKL
-694 NDELLLIDG
+694 NAKLSEIEG
-703 IGNVDL
+703 IGNIDL

-718 ILDIDREKAAAF
+718 TLEIDRDKAASF
-730 GISAQQV
+730 GITATQI
-737 AESVSVLSNGFD
+737 AESVSILSNGFD

-757 GDGQRYEIRLK
+757 GDGQRYDIRLK
-768 AQEDTFNS
+768 VKEGSFNE

-781 KIYVRTKT
+781 KIYIRSKT
-789 NELVRIDNFTQFRE
+789 GELVRIDNFTHFRE
-803 ELGPA
+803 TLGPA
-808 IIAREELQ
+808 IINREELQ
-816 YAANFYTN
+816 YAANFYTD
-824 PNMPLGAAI
+824 PEIPLGDAI
-833 DKINEISDQMIPN
+833 NQINEIKNQIIPG
-846 EYSIK
+846 EYNIK

-860 KTFSNILFIFSL
+860 DTLSNVIFIFSL

-940 LTNQLVSQGK
+940 LTNQLIAQGS
-950 KIDDALLLA
+950 KIDDALIKA

-979 PAAFGVGAGSEE
+979 PAAFGMGAGSEE

-1020 SSDFLKKFKIS
+1020 SYDVIKKIKF

>member
-7 SIRRHVFAWMVS
+7 SIKRHVFAWMIS
-19 LLFVLFGYIG
+19 FIFILFGYIG

-56 PEIVDSSITNLIE
+56 PEVIDSSITNLIE
-69 TAVNTITGI
+69 TAVNTVTGI

-97 LNKDIEVAFNEV
+97 LSKDIEVAFNEV
-109 QSKVSQLSRR
+109 QSKVSQLNRR

-140 WLGLTGDRTKQ
+140 WLGLTGDRTIQ

-159 ILKKKLETIDGVGEV
+159 ILKKKIETIDGVGEV
-174 RLGGRRDRTIRVNL
+174 TLGGRRDRTVRVNL
-188 DLEKMVAM
+188 DLEKMVAL
-196 NITAGDLKTAFK
+196 NITADDLKSAFK
-208 REHIQLPGGYLVKD
+208 KEHIQLPGGYLVRN

-237 QELENLVVGFRDKAN
+237 QELQNLVVGFRDKTN
-252 ITLGDISIIEDGLT
+252 IKLKDISDIEDGLT
-266 DYRQTARYNYNPS
+266 DYRQIARYNYNPS

-284 IKVANSNTVQIIA
+284 IKVANSNTVEII
-297 DVKDKINSEIK
+297 DKVKKKIDEEIR

-313 GLNLDISTDDSI
+313 GLNIDISTDDSI
-325 FIKEMISSLL
+325 FIKEMIKSLI
-335 DHIVEGTLLA
+335 DHILEGTLLA
-345 ALVVLIFLQSIRS
+345 ALVVFIFLQSIRS
-358 TLIISV
+358 TLIISM

-399 VDDSIVVLEN
+399 VDDAIVVLEN

-414 NIEKNN
+414 DIEKNN
-420 IDAAIKG
+420 TEAAIKG

-440 ALISIF
+440 ALVSIF

-480 LTPMLCSRYLKN
+480 LTPMLCSRYLKREKK
-492 NNSSISKYLPHKF
+492 SKQQYLK
-505 IDDKIPSGARFLND
+505 FLNV
-519 IFRNLEESYKKILTW
+519 FFNNLENNYRLFLKWVLV
-534 ALNHRVKI
+534 HRIKI
-542 LLITLV
+542 LLITLLI
-548 VVLSS
+548 VLSS
-553 GFFFKQTNKEFVPE
+553 GFFFKQAKKEFVPE

-578 TPLGSNMEYTVKKLI
+578 TPLGSNMDYTVQKLI
-593 EIESVIE
+593 EIESVIAKYDSYIE
-600 AYQTHI
+600 
-606 ASVFSSVG
+606 SVFSSVG

-628 RLKEKKG
+628 RLKEKNNRDK
-635 RSKTQT
+635 SQT
-641 EIMNLLR
+641 EIMDLLKK
-648 EDLAKLSGVRAFPA
+648 DLATLSGVKAFPA
-662 GVSIARGNRSE
+662 GVSIASGNRSE
-673 KLQFTLIGPGIENVS
+673 KLQFSLIGPGIENVS
-688 NLANRL
+688 LLADKL
-694 NDELLLIDG
+694 NTKLSEIEG
-703 IGNVDL
+703 MGNIDL

-718 ILDIDREKAAAF
+718 TLDIDREKAASF
-730 GISAQQV
+730 GISAEQI
-737 AESVSVLSNGFD
+737 AESVSILSNGFN
-749 VAKYNDDP
+749 VAKYNDEP

-768 AQEDTFNS
+768 AKEGSFNS

-781 KIYVRTKT
+781 KIYIRSKT
-789 NELVRIDNFTQFRE
+789 GELVRIDNFTQFKE
-803 ELGPA
+803 TLGPA

-824 PNMPLGAAI
+824 PDIPLGEAMN
-833 DKINEISDQMIPN
+833 KIKNISNQIIPS
-846 EYSIK
+846 EYSIN
-851 YSGQAKEFG
+851 YSGQAREFG
-860 KTFSNILFIFSL
+860 KTFSNIIFIFSL
-872 ATILLYMVL
+872 ATVLLYMVL

-940 LTNQLVSQGK
+940 LTNQFVSQGN
-950 KIDDALLLA
+950 KIDEALIKA

-1020 SSDFLKKFKIS
+1020 SYDLIKKIKH

>member
-7 SIRRHVFAWMVS
+7 SIKRHVFAWMIS
-19 LLFVLFGYIG
+19 FIFILFGYIG

-56 PEIVDSSITNLIE
+56 PEVIDSSITNLIE
-69 TAVNTITGI
+69 TAVNTVTGI

-97 LNKDIEVAFNEV
+97 LSKDIEVAFNEV
-109 QSKVSQLSRR
+109 QSKVSQLNRR

-140 WLGLTGDRTKQ
+140 WLGLTGDRTIQ

-159 ILKKKLETIDGVGEV
+159 ILKKKIETIDGVGEV
-174 RLGGRRDRTIRVNL
+174 TLGGRRDRTVRVNL
-188 DLEKMVAM
+188 DLEKMVAL
-196 NITAGDLKTAFK
+196 NITADDLKSAFK
-208 REHIQLPGGYLVKD
+208 KEHIQLPGGYLVRN

-237 QELENLVVGFRDKAN
+237 QELQNLVVGFRDKTN
-252 ITLGDISIIEDGLT
+252 IKLKDISDIEDGLT
-266 DYRQTARYNYNPS
+266 DYRQIARYNYNPS

-284 IKVANSNTVQIIA
+284 IKVANSNTVEII
-297 DVKDKINSEIK
+297 DKVKKKIDEEIR

-313 GLNLDISTDDSI
+313 GLNIDISTDDSI
-325 FIKEMISSLL
+325 FIKEMIKSLI
-335 DHIVEGTLLA
+335 DHILEGTLLA
-345 ALVVLIFLQSIRS
+345 ALVVFIFLQSIRS
-358 TLIISV
+358 TLIISM

-399 VDDSIVVLEN
+399 VDDAIVVLEN

-414 NIEKNN
+414 DIEKNN
-420 IDAAIKG
+420 TEAAIKG

-440 ALISIF
+440 ALVSIF

-480 LTPMLCSRYLKN
+480 LTPMLCSRYLKREKK
-492 NNSSISKYLPHKF
+492 SKQQYLK
-505 IDDKIPSGARFLND
+505 FLNV
-519 IFRNLEESYKKILTW
+519 FFNNLENNYRLFLKWVLV
-534 ALNHRVKI
+534 HRIKI
-542 LLITLV
+542 LLITLLI
-548 VVLSS
+548 VLSS
-553 GFFFKQTNKEFVPE
+553 GFFFKQAKKEFVPE

-578 TPLGSNMEYTVKKLI
+578 TPLGSNMDYTVQKLI
-593 EIESVIE
+593 EIESVIAKYDSYIE
-600 AYQTHI
+600 
-606 ASVFSSVG
+606 SVFSSVG

-628 RLKEKKG
+628 RLKEKNNRDK
-635 RSKTQT
+635 SQT
-641 EIMNLLR
+641 EIMDLLKK
-648 EDLAKLSGVRAFPA
+648 DLATLSGVKAFPA
-662 GVSIARGNRSE
+662 GVSIASGNRSE
-673 KLQFTLIGPGIENVS
+673 KLQFSLIGPGIENVS
-688 NLANRL
+688 LLADKL
-694 NDELLLIDG
+694 NTKLSEIEG
-703 IGNVDL
+703 MGNIDL

-718 ILDIDREKAAAF
+718 TLDIDREKAASF
-730 GISAQQV
+730 GISAEQI
-737 AESVSVLSNGFD
+737 AESVSILSNGFN
-749 VAKYNDDP
+749 VAKYNDEP

-768 AQEDTFNS
+768 AKEGSFNS

-781 KIYVRTKT
+781 KIYIRSKT
-789 NELVRIDNFTQFRE
+789 GELVRIDNFTQFKE
-803 ELGPA
+803 TLGPA

-824 PNMPLGAAI
+824 PDIPLGEAMN
-833 DKINEISDQMIPN
+833 KIKNISNQIIPS
-846 EYSIK
+846 EYSIN
-851 YSGQAKEFG
+851 YSGQAREFG
-860 KTFSNILFIFSL
+860 KTFSNIIFIFSL
-872 ATILLYMVL
+872 ATVLLYMVL

-940 LTNQLVSQGK
+940 LTNQFVSQGN
-950 KIDDALLLA
+950 KIDEALIKA

-1020 SSDFLKKFKIS
+1020 SYDLIKKIKL

>member
-7 SIRRHVFAWMVS
+7 SIKRHVFAWMIS
-19 LLFVLFGYIG
+19 FIFILFGYIG

-56 PEIVDSSITNLIE
+56 PEVIDSSITNLIE
-69 TAVNTITGI
+69 TAVNTVTGI

-97 LNKDIEVAFNEV
+97 LSKDIEVAFNEI
-109 QSKVSQLSRR
+109 QSKVSQLNRR

-140 WLGLTGDRTKQ
+140 WLGLTGDRTIQ

-159 ILKKKLETIDGVGEV
+159 ILKKKIETIDGVGEV
-174 RLGGRRDRTIRVNL
+174 TLGGRRDRTVRVNL
-188 DLEKMVAM
+188 DLEKMVAL
-196 NITAGDLKTAFK
+196 NITADDLKSAFK
-208 REHIQLPGGYLVKD
+208 KEHIQLPGGYLVRN

-237 QELENLVVGFRDKAN
+237 QELQNLVVGFRDKTN
-252 ITLGDISIIEDGLT
+252 IKLKDISDIEDGLT
-266 DYRQTARYNYNPS
+266 DYRQIARYNYNPS

-284 IKVANSNTVQIIA
+284 IKVANSNTVEII
-297 DVKDKINSEIK
+297 DKVKKKIDEEIR

-313 GLNLDISTDDSI
+313 GLNIDISTDDSI
-325 FIKEMISSLL
+325 FIKEMIKSLI
-335 DHIVEGTLLA
+335 DHILEGTLLA
-345 ALVVLIFLQSIRS
+345 ALVVFIFLQSIRS
-358 TLIISV
+358 TLIISI

-399 VDDSIVVLEN
+399 VDDAIVVLEN

-414 NIEKNN
+414 DIEKNN
-420 IDAAIKG
+420 TEAAIKG

-440 ALISIF
+440 ALVSIF

-480 LTPMLCSRYLKN
+480 LTPMLCSRYLKREKK
-492 NNSSISKYLPHKF
+492 SKRQYLK
-505 IDDKIPSGARFLND
+505 FLNV
-519 IFRNLEESYKKILTW
+519 FFNNLESNYRLFLKWVLD
-534 ALNHRVKI
+534 HRIKI
-542 LLITLV
+542 LLITLL

-553 GFFFKQTNKEFVPE
+553 GFFFKQAKKEFVPE

-578 TPLGSNMEYTVKKLI
+578 TPLGSNMEYTVQKLI
-593 EIESVIE
+593 EIESVIAKYDSYIE
-600 AYQTHI
+600 
-606 ASVFSSVG
+606 SVFSSVG

-628 RLKEKKG
+628 RLKEKNNRDK
-635 RSKTQT
+635 SQT
-641 EIMNLLR
+641 EIMDLLKN
-648 EDLAKLSGVRAFPA
+648 DLATLSGVKAFPA
-662 GVSIARGNRSE
+662 GVSIASGNRSE
-673 KLQFTLIGPGIENVS
+673 KLQFSLIGPGIENVS
-688 NLANRL
+688 LLADKL
-694 NDELLLIDG
+694 NSKLSEIDG
-703 IGNVDL
+703 IGNIDL

-718 ILDIDREKAAAF
+718 TLDIDREKAASF
-730 GISAQQV
+730 GISAEQI
-737 AESVSVLSNGFD
+737 AESVSILSNGFN
-749 VAKYNDDP
+749 VAKYNDEP

-768 AQEDTFNS
+768 AKEGSFNN

-781 KIYVRTKT
+781 KIYIRSKT
-789 NELVRIDNFTQFRE
+789 GELVRIDNFTQFKE
-803 ELGPA
+803 TLGPA

-824 PNMPLGAAI
+824 PEIPLGEAI
-833 DKINEISDQMIPN
+833 DQIKNISNQIIPS

-851 YSGQAKEFG
+851 YSGQAREFG
-860 KTFSNILFIFSL
+860 KTFSNIIFIFSL
-872 ATILLYMVL
+872 ATVLLYMVL

-940 LTNQLVSQGK
+940 LTNQFVSQGN
-950 KIDDALLLA
+950 KIDEALIKA

-1020 SSDFLKKFKIS
+1020 SYDLIKKIKL

>member
-7 SIRRHVFAWMVS
+7 SIKRHVFAWMIS
-19 LLFVLFGYIG
+19 FIFILFGYIG

-56 PEIVDSSITNLIE
+56 PEVIDSSITNLIE
-69 TAVNTITGI
+69 TAVNTVTGI

-97 LNKDIEVAFNEV
+97 LSKDIEVAFNEI
-109 QSKVSQLSRR
+109 QSKVSQLNRR

-140 WLGLTGDRTKQ
+140 WLGLTGDRTIQ

-159 ILKKKLETIDGVGEV
+159 ILKKKIETIDGVGEV
-174 RLGGRRDRTIRVNL
+174 TLGGRRDRTVRVNL
-188 DLEKMVAM
+188 DLEKMVAL
-196 NITAGDLKTAFK
+196 NITADDLKSAFK
-208 REHIQLPGGYLVKD
+208 KEHIQLPGGYLVRN

-237 QELENLVVGFRDKAN
+237 QELQNLIVGFRDKTN
-252 ITLGDISIIEDGLT
+252 IKLKDISDIEDGLT
-266 DYRQTARYNYNPS
+266 DYRQIARYNYNPS

-284 IKVANSNTVQIIA
+284 IKVANSNTVEII
-297 DVKDKINSEIK
+297 DKVKKKIDEEIR

-325 FIKEMISSLL
+325 FIKEMIKSLI
-335 DHIVEGTLLA
+335 DHILEGTLLA
-345 ALVVLIFLQSIRS
+345 ALVVFIFLQSIRS

-399 VDDSIVVLEN
+399 VDDAIVVLEN

-414 NIEKNN
+414 DIEKNN
-420 IDAAIKG
+420 TEAAIKG

-440 ALISIF
+440 ALVSIF

-480 LTPMLCSRYLKN
+480 LTPMLCSRYLKREKK
-492 NNSSISKYLPHKF
+492 SKQQYFK
-505 IDDKIPSGARFLND
+505 FLNV
-519 IFRNLEESYKKILTW
+519 FFNNLESNYRLFLKWILD
-534 ALNHRVKI
+534 HRIKI
-542 LLITLV
+542 LLITLL

-553 GFFFKQTNKEFVPE
+553 GFFFKQAKKEFVPE

-578 TPLGSNMEYTVKKLI
+578 TPLGSNMEYTVQKLI

-600 AYQTHI
+600 KYNSYI
-606 ASVFSSVG
+606 ESVFSSVG

-628 RLKEKKG
+628 RLKEKNNRDK
-635 RSKTQT
+635 SQT
-641 EIMNLLR
+641 EIMDLLKN
-648 EDLAKLSGVRAFPA
+648 DLATLSGVKAFPA

-673 KLQFTLIGPGIENVS
+673 KLQFSLIGPGIENVS
-688 NLANRL
+688 LLADKL
-694 NDELLLIDG
+694 NAKLSEIDG
-703 IGNVDL
+703 IGNIDL

-718 ILDIDREKAAAF
+718 TLDIDREKAASF
-730 GISAQQV
+730 GISAEQI
-737 AESVSVLSNGFD
+737 AESVSILSNGFN
-749 VAKYNDDP
+749 VAKYNDEP

-768 AQEDTFNS
+768 AKEGSFNN

-781 KIYVRTKT
+781 KIYIRSKT
-789 NELVRIDNFTQFRE
+789 GELVRIDNFTQFKE
-803 ELGPA
+803 TLGPA

-824 PNMPLGAAI
+824 PEIPLGEAI
-833 DKINEISDQMIPN
+833 DQIKNISNQIIPS

-851 YSGQAKEFG
+851 YSGQAREFG
-860 KTFSNILFIFSL
+860 KTFSNIIFIFSL
-872 ATILLYMVL
+872 ATVLLYMVL

-940 LTNQLVSQGK
+940 LTNQFVSQGN
-950 KIDDALLLA
+950 KIDEALIKA

-1020 SSDFLKKFKIS
+1020 SYDLIKKIKL